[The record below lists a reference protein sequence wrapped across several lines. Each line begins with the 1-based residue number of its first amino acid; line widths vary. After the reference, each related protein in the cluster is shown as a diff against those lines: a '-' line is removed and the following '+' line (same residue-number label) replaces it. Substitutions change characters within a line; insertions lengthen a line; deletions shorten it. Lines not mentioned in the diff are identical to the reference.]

1 MRNEKKKVEI
11 NHDYFLLSTK
21 WENLKYFFNQGNVI
35 AHFIDRFKWYYYPK
49 YFIASSFPTHLEI
62 EASSACQMRCPM
74 CKTTD
79 MVDAGVANFGNMDYG
94 LYKKIIN
101 DCVHN
106 SLYSIKLS
114 WRGEPLLNPDIV
126 KMVSYAKNNGI
137 KDVAFLTNGERLNHE
152 LTRDLV
158 NAGLDWIGISFDGM
172 EDIYNKIRKPA
183 KFEETVEKIKYIRQ
197 YRESVKRKKPLIRI
211 QSIHSAIMGRE
222 NEFLN
227 LWRNVADRV
236 NFIADQKRSI
246 NQKDYRHDPCYIC
259 PSPWQRMCISFN
271 GKVVQCYGDYME
283 GNILGNVNEK
293 SIKEIWNDKPFK
305 ELRRLIKSGKRLT
318 TKPCRTCSD
327 GGVTDEKE
335 IMIGDRKIKA
345 VHYVHQGIDVKGI
358 VGLKES

>member
-79 MVDAGVANFGNMDYG
+79 MVDAGAANFGNMDYG

-158 NAGLDWIGISFDGM
+158 NAGLDWISISFDGM

-222 NEFLN
+222 NDFLN
-227 LWRNVADRV
+227 LWMNIADRV

-259 PSPWQRMCISFN
+259 PSPWQRMCIAWD
-271 GKVVQCYGDYME
+271 GKVVQCYGDYMM
-283 GNILGNVNEK
+283 GNVLGDINES
-293 SIKEIWNDKPFK
+293 SIKDIWNGSRFR
-305 ELRRLIKSGKRLT
+305 ELRDLMSKGKRLV
-318 TKPCRTCSD
+318 TKPCKTCSD
-327 GGVTDEKE
+327 GGVIEEDEVVLK
-335 IMIGDRKIKA
+335 DRKIKIA
-345 VHYVHQGIDVKGI
+345 RYTHQSIDVTEI
-358 VGLKES
+358 T